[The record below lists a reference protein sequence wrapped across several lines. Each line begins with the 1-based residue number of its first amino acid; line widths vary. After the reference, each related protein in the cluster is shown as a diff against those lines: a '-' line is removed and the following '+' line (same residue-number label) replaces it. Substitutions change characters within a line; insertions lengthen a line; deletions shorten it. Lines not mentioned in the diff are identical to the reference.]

1 MDLSDRI
8 APTATMSADMQIKN
22 NGSVAF
28 IYEIEIVAVT
38 GAGADLLD
46 QLALSITI
54 GGKTH
59 NVDAGVLV
67 LKGTP
72 DSQGRVSADWHVA
85 AGTAKDFTVTVSFAD
100 LANNNDAQDQTVVFD
115 LIVRAVQATK
125 GPSA

>member
-59 NVDAGVLV
+59 KVDAGVLV